1 MSDRSYKRLKYM
13 KLFNILIVLFYTT
26 STSIAFGTELFFSKL
41 AKPLSLDQKFQANL
55 SRGRILS
62 LSAAINLDQSKIY
75 SRDLLERLPL
85 LEGGKSWKC
94 LADAI
99 YFEARGESVEG
110 QYAVAEVIL
119 NRAESAAFPNS
130 VCNVIKQGGIR
141 RHRCQFSF
149 MCDGKFETIR
159 EPEAFAQSA
168 KIAMIMLKGAP
179 RELTHGAMFYHS
191 QSVSPPWSQ
200 NFHRTA
206 TIGDHHFY
214 IQIK

>member
-1 MSDRSYKRLKYM
+1 M
-13 KLFNILIVLFYTT
+13 KLFNILTFLFYTT
-26 STSIAFGTELFFSKL
+26 LATTAFCTELF
-41 AKPLSLDQKFQANL
+41 LSNFDKAMNLEKKFYANL
-55 SRGRILS
+55 SRARIQF
-62 LSAAINLDQSKIY
+62 LSAATNLDQEKIY

-85 LEGGKSWKC
+85 LKGGKSWKC

-99 YFEARGESVEG
+99 YFEARGESIEG

-119 NRAESAAFPNS
+119 NRVESSAYPNS
-130 VCNVIKQGGIR
+130 VCSVIKQGGIR

>member
-1 MSDRSYKRLKYM
+1 M
-13 KLFNILIVLFYTT
+13 KLFNILTFLFYTT
-26 STSIAFGTELFFSKL
+26 LATTAFCTELF
-41 AKPLSLDQKFQANL
+41 LSNFDKAMNLEKKFYANL
-55 SRGRILS
+55 SRARIQF
-62 LSAAINLDQSKIY
+62 LSAATNLDQEKIY

-85 LEGGKSWKC
+85 LKGGKSWKC

-99 YFEARGESVEG
+99 YFEARGESIEG

-119 NRAESAAFPNS
+119 NRVESSAYPNS
-130 VCNVIKQGGIR
+130 VCSVIKQGGIR

-191 QSVSPPWSQ
+191 QSVSPLWSQ